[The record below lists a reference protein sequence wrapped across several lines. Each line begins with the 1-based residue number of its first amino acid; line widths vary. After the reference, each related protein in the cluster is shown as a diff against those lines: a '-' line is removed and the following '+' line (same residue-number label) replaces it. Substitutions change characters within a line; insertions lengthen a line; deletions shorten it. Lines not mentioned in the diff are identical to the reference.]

1 MDGCSGSIVLRLLP
15 ERRND
20 KVRVPEALEANICMT
35 IELNADERDM
45 LNGARGDGIAFA
57 MALMVSFATAMGAKR
72 LIPISS
78 AHIDGCLYHGQVN
91 LDFVERLVATSTKV
105 AVPTTLNV
113 GSMDLIHPELFR
125 GTDAL
130 RTAGTRLMRA
140 HEELGCAAT
149 FTCAP
154 YQTLFRPRLGDQLAW
169 AESNAIVFANSVIGA
184 RTNRYGDFLDLAA
197 AVTGRA
203 PYYGLHLTENRR
215 ARLVFEIGEPH
226 GDSERM
232 AIAMGD
238 IIGTRAGNDIA
249 AIVGLP
255 ATTTEDDLKALGA
268 VAASSGGVAMFHAV
282 GLTPEANTL
291 DNALQGQKPNA
302 TIVVTRADIA
312 ASIERLST
320 VKVGTPLTAVSL
332 GTPHFSL
339 AEFERLMPLIRARP
353 PRLPVYVN
361 TNRHTLEALRQ
372 RGWDT
377 EVSRL
382 GVTLV
387 ADTCTYVTAIM
398 RELDGAVMTNSG
410 KWAWYAPGNL
420 NIDVAF
426 GTLAECVTSAAASRF
441 VRLEA

>member
-1 MDGCSGSIVLRLLP
+1 
-15 ERRND
+15 
-20 KVRVPEALEANICMT
+20 MT
-35 IELNADERDM
+35 IKLTADEHAM
-45 LNGARGDGIAFA
+45 ASGQRGDGVAFA
-57 MALMVSFATAMGAKR
+57 MKLMVSFASAMGAER
-72 LIPISS
+72 FIPISA

-91 LDFVERLVATSTKV
+91 LDFVERLVATQTKV

-130 RTAGTRLMRA
+130 GAAGTRLMRA
-140 HEELGCAAT
+140 HEELGCVST

-154 YQTLFRPRLGDQLAW
+154 YQTLFRPRPGDQIAW

-203 PYYGLHLTENRR
+203 PYYGLHLKGNRR
-215 ARLVFEIGEPH
+215 ARLVFEISAP
-226 GDSERM
+226 GDDAERM

-238 IIGTRAGNDIA
+238 IIGTRAGNAIA

-255 ATTTEDDLKALGA
+255 RTTTEDDLKALGA
-268 VAASSGGVAMFHAV
+268 IAASSGGVAMFHAV
-282 GLTPEANTL
+282 GLTPEAKTL
-291 DNALQGQKPNA
+291 DEALQGQRPDA
-302 TIVVTRADIA
+302 TIVITRDDIA
-312 ASIERLST
+312 ASIARLST
-320 VKVGTPLTAVSL
+320 VMAGTPLTAVSL
-332 GTPHFSL
+332 GTPHFSQ
-339 AEFERLMPLIRARP
+339 AEFERLMPLIRATP
-353 PRLPVYVN
+353 PRIPVYVN
-361 TNRHTLEALRQ
+361 TNRHTLEALEQ
-372 RGWDT
+372 RGWGA
-377 EVSRL
+377 ELARL

-420 NIDVAF
+420 GVEVAF
-426 GTLAECVTSAAASRF
+426 GTLAECVVSAATGRF
-441 VRLEA
+441 ERIGE